1 MAIFLTIK
9 DYIMSSVLKLDRHN
23 EKEGITFE
31 LKFQMSLTT
40 RQRFE
45 MMFKKTEE
53 MKKLLE
59 KSGHRKAFEIIK
71 RTGSID
77 SENLEDL
84 KILSEIKKL
93 TEKKK
98 NN

>member
-1 MAIFLTIK
+1 MGPI
-9 DYIMSSVLKLDRHN
+9 LKLDKHD
-23 EKEGITFE
+23 EKKEVEFE
-31 LKFQMSLTT
+31 INYLMSLSN

-71 RTGSID
+71 RP
-77 SENLEDL
+77 
-84 KILSEIKKL
+84 
-93 TEKKK
+93 
-98 NN
+98 

>member
-1 MAIFLTIK
+1 
-9 DYIMSSVLKLDRHN
+9 MSSILKLDRHN
-23 EKEGITFE
+23 EKEEIIFE

-53 MKKLLE
+53 IKKLLE

-77 SENLEDL
+77 PENLEDSKYYL
-84 KILSEIKKL
+84 RLR
-93 TEKKK
+93 
-98 NN
+98 N

>member
-1 MAIFLTIK
+1 
-9 DYIMSSVLKLDRHN
+9 MSSILKLDRHN
-23 EKEGITFE
+23 EKEEIIFE

-53 MKKLLE
+53 IKKLLE

-77 SENLEDL
+77 SENLEDS

-93 TEKKK
+93 TKGKKK
-98 NN
+98 N

>member
-1 MAIFLTIK
+1 
-9 DYIMSSVLKLDRHN
+9 MSLILKLDRHN
-23 EKEGITFE
+23 EKRELTFE
-31 LKFQMSLTT
+31 LRFQMSLTT

-53 MKKLLE
+53 MRKLLE

-77 SENLEDL
+77 SEDLEDL

-93 TEKKK
+93 TEKEK

>member
-1 MAIFLTIK
+1 MTDTIK
-9 DYIMSSVLKLDRHN
+9 K
-23 EKEGITFE
+23 KEIIFE

-93 TEKKK
+93 TKGKKK
-98 NN
+98 N

>member
-1 MAIFLTIK
+1 
-9 DYIMSSVLKLDRHN
+9 MSSVLKLDRHN
-23 EKEGITFE
+23 EKEEIIFE

-45 MMFKKTEE
+45 MMFKKTDE

-59 KSGHRKAFEIIK
+59 ENGHRKAFEIIK

-77 SENLEDL
+77 SEDLEDL

-93 TEKKK
+93 FKEKKK
-98 NN
+98 N

>member
-1 MAIFLTIK
+1 
-9 DYIMSSVLKLDRHN
+9 MSSVLKLDRYN
-23 EKEGITFE
+23 EKKEITFE

-53 MKKLLE
+53 MRELLE

-71 RTGSID
+71 RTQS
-77 SENLEDL
+77 
-84 KILSEIKKL
+84 
-93 TEKKK
+93 
-98 NN
+98 

>member
-1 MAIFLTIK
+1 MSPILKIDK
-9 DYIMSSVLKLDRHN
+9 DN
-23 EKEGITFE
+23 EKKEITFE
-31 LKFQMSLTT
+31 SKLQMSLTT

-53 MKKLLE
+53 IKKLLE

-71 RTGSID
+71 KTGSID
-77 SENLEDL
+77 SENLEDS

-93 TEKKK
+93 TKGKKK
-98 NN
+98 N

>member
-1 MAIFLTIK
+1 
-9 DYIMSSVLKLDRHN
+9 MSSILKIDRHN
-23 EKEGITFE
+23 EKAEITFE

-40 RQRFE
+40 CQRFE

-59 KSGHRKAFEIIK
+59 KSGHRKTFEIIR

-77 SENLEDL
+77 SENLEDS

-93 TEKKK
+93 TKEKKK
-98 NN
+98 N

>member
-1 MAIFLTIK
+1 MVIFLKIK
-9 DYIMSSVLKLDRHN
+9 GLYN
-23 EKEGITFE
+23 E
-31 LKFQMSLTT
+31 
-40 RQRFE
+40 
-45 MMFKKTEE
+45 
-53 MKKLLE
+53 
-59 KSGHRKAFEIIK
+59 SGIK